1 MALDRFEGTSASLR
15 PDLLASREI
24 DGGVQRRLFVLS
36 ACLILILS
44 LTYGVAHASQ
54 GRYDFA
60 VLKAAGFG
68 FTAACWWWASRT
80 GRYARPMI
88 ALGLVVFAVLA
99 WHALHQGRDLPA
111 AGWWL
116 SIVPFIL
123 AGAGLYRL
131 AIGAVLGFI
140 GVVTW
145 LYFGPA
151 TMALEPVSFVGPWR
165 RYTAVVGSE
174 LLALSLI
181 ILAMRGRA
189 QVARV
194 LQAARQAAVEAAAV
208 KTRFLST
215 MSHEIRT
222 PLNGIIGAAELLD
235 SPRLTSE
242 QRLQLVALQRQS
254 ANTLLALV
262 NDVLDFAK
270 LESGK
275 LTLESQP
282 VFLRSILMEANQ
294 LFSTQ
299 AFGKGIE
306 LSSSCDDD
314 VPQSFLGDLTR
325 LRQIVNNL
333 VGNAVK
339 FTSKGGVHIHLSLA
353 VGEPAAAD
361 GKQWV
366 RIEVVDSGPG
376 IAEDRLD
383 QLFMAFTQADDSVTR
398 QFGGSGLGLTI
409 AQELA
414 RLMGGRIEVRTR
426 LGQGSSFCLVVP
438 LIVASQVPASD
449 VAGRRRD
456 VLLATANPDLER
468 HVKSLLHELN
478 VEPVTLERLPTDAEL
493 KPCSLLLIDAPLLH
507 LPDAGAWLARQRDAQ
522 RRIAVLTP
530 LHASAIV
537 AAASQA
543 LLVYKPVRREALE
556 AVLGTPGSP
565 ALAPTNEREPE
576 TNAPARGLRVLVVE
590 DNPVN
595 QVVVQAMLAELGAT
609 SVIAQDGRQ
618 GLACALGEPFDLVLM
633 DVDMPGMDGLSVTR
647 ELRKDEARLHR
658 MPVRIVA
665 MTASAE
671 SEEGAACRS
680 AGMDG
685 FLAKPFDLARLRT
698 CLVEQAPRSQRT
710 A

>member
-1 MALDRFEGTSASLR
+1 MAPDRFEGTPASLR
-15 PDLLASREI
+15 PDLPASRDI
-24 DGGVQRRLFVLS
+24 DGAVQHRLFVLC
-36 ACLILILS
+36 ACLIIALS
-44 LTYGVAHASQ
+44 LAYGAVHASQ
-54 GRYDFA
+54 GRYDLA
-60 VLKAAGFG
+60 LLKAAAFG
-68 FTAACWWWASRT
+68 FTAACWWWARRA
-80 GRYARPMI
+80 GNYAQAMI

-99 WHALHQGRDLPA
+99 WEALHQGRDLPA

-116 SIVPFIL
+116 SIVPFVL

-151 TMALEPVSFVGPWR
+151 AMSLEAEAPVGPWR
-165 RYTAVVGSE
+165 RYAAVVGSE

-189 QVARV
+189 KVARA
-194 LQAARQAAVEAAAV
+194 LQTARQVAVEAAAV

-235 SPRLTSE
+235 SPRLTNE
-242 QRLQLVALQRQS
+242 QRLQLVLLQRQS
-254 ANTLLALV
+254 AHTLLALV

-275 LTLESQP
+275 LTLESRP
-282 VFLRSILMEANQ
+282 VSLRDVLMEANQ

-306 LSSSCDDD
+306 LSSSCDAD
-314 VPQSFLGDLTR
+314 VPQTFLGDLTR

-339 FTSKGGVHIHLSLA
+339 FTSRGGVHIHLSLDA
-353 VGEPAAAD
+353 GERAAA
-361 GKQWV
+361 GGRQWV

-376 IAEDRLD
+376 IPEDRLD
-383 QLFMAFTQADDSVTR
+383 RLFKPFTQVDASVTR

-414 RLMGGRIEVRTR
+414 RLMGGRIEVSTQ
-426 LGQGSSFCLVVP
+426 LGQGSGFSLVVP
-438 LIVASQVPASD
+438 LIPGSQPPASR
-449 VAGRRRD
+449 VAARRGD
-456 VLLATANPDLER
+456 VLLATANPGLKR
-468 HVKSLLHELN
+468 HVESLLHELN
-478 VEPVTLERLPTDAEL
+478 VEPVTVGRLPTDDEL
-493 KPCSLLLIDAPLLH
+493 KACELLLIDAPLLH
-507 LPDAGAWLARQRDAQ
+507 LPDAADWLARHGDAQ

-530 LHASAIV
+530 LHAKAIV
-537 AAASQA
+537 AAPSAT
-543 LLVYKPVRREALE
+543 LMLYKPVRREALE
-556 AVLGTPGSP
+556 AVLGTPGLP
-565 ALAPTNEREPE
+565 ALAQANEHEPE
-576 TNAPARGLRVLVVE
+576 TDAPARGLRVLVVE

-609 SVIAQDGRQ
+609 SAIAQEGRTALTRA
-618 GLACALGEPFDLVLM
+618 LAEPFDLVLM
-633 DVDMPGMDGLSVTR
+633 DVDMPGMDGLSATR
-647 ELRKDEARLHR
+647 ELRNEEAHLHR
-658 MPVRIVA
+658 VRVPIVA

-685 FLAKPFDLARLRT
+685 FLAKPFDLTRLRA
-698 CLVEQAPRSQRT
+698 CLVEHARGGETKS
-710 A
+710 

>member
-1 MALDRFEGTSASLR
+1 MALDRFEGTPAGLR
-15 PDLLASREI
+15 PDLVASRDI
-24 DGGVQRRLFVLS
+24 DGTVQHRLFVLS
-36 ACLILILS
+36 ACLILVLA
-44 LTYGVAHASQ
+44 LGYGVVHALQ
-54 GRYDFA
+54 GRYDLA

-80 GRYARPMI
+80 GQYAWPMI

-99 WHALHQGRDLPA
+99 WEALQQGRDLPA

-116 SIVPFIL
+116 SIVPFVL

-151 TMALEPVSFVGPWR
+151 TMAPDPVPLLGPWR
-165 RYTAVVGSE
+165 RYSAVVGSE

-181 ILAMRGRA
+181 ILAMRRRA
-189 QVARV
+189 QVASA
-194 LQAARQAAVEAAAV
+194 LHTARQVAVEAAAV

-235 SPRLTSE
+235 SPRLTNE
-242 QRLQLVALQRQS
+242 QRLQLVVLQRQS

-275 LTLESQP
+275 LTLESRP
-282 VFLRSILMEANQ
+282 VFLRGVLMEANQ

-299 AFGKGIE
+299 AFAKGIE
-306 LSSSCDDD
+306 LSSSCNAD
-314 VPQSFLGDLTR
+314 VPQTFLGDLTR

-339 FTSKGGVHIHLSLA
+339 FTSKGGVHIHLSLDA
-353 VGEPAAAD
+353 GEPPAAG

-376 IAEDRLD
+376 IPEDRLD
-383 QLFMAFTQADDSVTR
+383 QLFKPFTQADDSVTR

-414 RLMGGRIEVRTR
+414 RLMGGRIEVRAKV
-426 LGQGSSFCLVVP
+426 GQGSSFSLVVP
-438 LIVASQVPASD
+438 LTVGPQAPASHI
-449 VAGRRRD
+449 AGHRSD

-478 VEPVTLERLPTDAEL
+478 VAPVTVERLPTDDEL

-507 LPDAGAWLARQRDAQ
+507 LPDADAWLARHGDAQ

-530 LHASAIV
+530 LHVDAIV
-537 AAASQA
+537 AAPSQA

-556 AVLGTPGSP
+556 ALLGTPSSP
-565 ALAPTNEREPE
+565 ALAPMNVREPE
-576 TNAPARGLRVLVVE
+576 TDAPARGIRVLVVE

-595 QVVVQAMLAELGAT
+595 QIVVQAMLAELGAT
-609 SVIAQDGRQ
+609 SAIAQDGRQ
-618 GLACALGEPFDLVLM
+618 ALACALAEPFDVVLM
-633 DVDMPGMDGLSVTR
+633 DVDMPGMDGLSATR

-658 MPVRIVA
+658 MRVPVVA
-665 MTASAE
+665 MTANAE
-671 SEEGAACRS
+671 SEEGAACRR

-685 FLAKPFDLARLRT
+685 FLAKPFDLARLLA
-698 CLVEQAPRSQRT
+698 CLVEHAPRRQEK

>member
-1 MALDRFEGTSASLR
+1 MAPDRFQGTPAGLR
-15 PDLLASREI
+15 PDLLASRDI
-24 DGGVQRRLFVLS
+24 DGPVQQRLFVLS
-36 ACLILILS
+36 ACLILVLS
-44 LTYGVAHASQ
+44 LAYGVLHASQ
-54 GRYDFA
+54 GRHDVA
-60 VLKAAGFG
+60 VLNAAGLG
-68 FTAACWWWASRT
+68 FTAACWWWARRT
-80 GRYARPMI
+80 GQYARPMI

-99 WHALHQGRDLPA
+99 WQALQQGRDLPA

-123 AGAGLYRL
+123 AGAGLHRL

-145 LYFGPA
+145 LYLAPA
-151 TMALEPVSFVGPWR
+151 TLAPEPVALVAPWR
-165 RYTAVVGSE
+165 RYAAVVGSE

-181 ILAMRGRA
+181 ILAMRHRA
-189 QVARV
+189 RLAHT
-194 LQAARQAAVEAAAV
+194 LQTARQVAVEAAAV

-222 PLNGIIGAAELLD
+222 PLNGIIGASELLD
-235 SPRLTSE
+235 SPRLTNE

-254 ANTLLALV
+254 ASTLLALV

-270 LESGK
+270 LESGN
-275 LTLESQP
+275 LTLECRP
-282 VFLRSILMEANQ
+282 VFLRGVLMEANQ

-299 AFGKGIE
+299 AFAKGIE
-306 LSSSCDDD
+306 LSSSCDAD
-314 VPQSFLGDLTR
+314 VPQTFLGDLTR

-339 FTSKGGVHIHLSLA
+339 FTSKGGVHIHLSLDA
-353 VGEPAAAD
+353 GEPAAAD

-383 QLFMAFTQADDSVTR
+383 QLFKPFTQADDSVAR
-398 QFGGSGLGLTI
+398 QFGGSGLGLSI

-414 RLMGGRIEVRTR
+414 RLMGGRIEVRAR
-426 LGQGSSFCLVVP
+426 LGEGSSFSLVVP
-438 LIVASQVPASD
+438 LSVGSQAPKSH
-449 VAGRRRD
+449 VAGHRSD

-478 VEPVTLERLPTDAEL
+478 VAPVTVERLPTDDEL
-493 KPCSLLLIDAPLLH
+493 QPCSLLLIDAPLLH
-507 LPDAGAWLARQRDAQ
+507 RPDADAWLARHGDGQRH
-522 RRIAVLTP
+522 IAVLTP
-530 LHASAIV
+530 LHADAII
-537 AAASQA
+537 AAPSQA

-556 AVLGTPGSP
+556 AVLGTPSSP
-565 ALAPTNEREPE
+565 ALAPMDEREPG
-576 TNAPARGLRVLVVE
+576 TDAPARGLRVLVAE

-609 SVIAQDGRQ
+609 SAIAQDGRQ
-618 GLACALGEPFDLVLM
+618 ALTCALAEPFDLVLM
-633 DVDMPGMDGLSVTR
+633 DVHMPGMDGLSATR

-658 MPVRIVA
+658 TRVPIVA
-665 MTASAE
+665 MTANAE

-685 FLAKPFDLARLRT
+685 FLAKPFDLAHLLA
-698 CLVEQAPRSQRT
+698 CLVEHAPRGPRQ